1 MNIQEENIQKV
12 NLAFEPG
19 NARSFEGTPATGP
32 ARRMRI
38 ANPATQI

>member
-1 MNIQEENIQKV
+1 MDTMNVLKENTSV
-12 NLAFEPG
+12 GPG
-19 NARSFEGTPATGP
+19 NNRPPEGTPATGH